1 MDELVPKYKIGDIVQ
16 LNSGGYKMTINAV
29 MKHNSL
35 QKLIPEFIGYYE
47 CCYTDDIE
55 KVGGCLKLHEDALI
69 LIKTK

>member
-35 QKLIPEFIGYYE
+35 QNLFLNLL
-47 CCYTDDIE
+47 DIMN
-55 KVGGCLKLHEDALI
+55 VVI
-69 LIKTK
+69 LMI